1 MSKYLVFLIVA
12 MGSLSSASGQSASS
26 VERPVVVAGDAW
38 TYRMLDWNVEKR
50 RSKLVVSG
58 VVADV
63 LQLESTPAPVAGVA
77 NAGTTLKFTTRL
89 EKWDFFGARI
99 TSGARENVRF
109 PITLGDKWKYEYSIS
124 RTGGGTMLLQYEASV
139 DSWEDVSVPA
149 GTFRAL
155 KIVHAGRYTMQG
167 GGSSVRETFW
177 YAPSVKN
184 FVKWDH
190 QSRDFSGGPFDN
202 VQRELTEFKVQ

>member
-1 MSKYLVFLIVA
+1 MSKYSIFFVVA
-12 MGSLSSASGQSASS
+12 LGSLSSAFGQSALS
-26 VERPVVVAGDAW
+26 VERPAFVAGDTW
-38 TYRMLDWNVEKR
+38 TYRTLDWNVEKR

-63 LQLESTPAPVAGVA
+63 LQLESTPAQITGAA
-77 NAGTTLKFTTRL
+77 NTGTTLKFAASL
-89 EKWDFFGARI
+89 EKWDFFDAKI
-99 TSGARENVRF
+99 TSGARENIRY
-109 PITLGDKWKYEYSIS
+109 PLSLGDKWKYEYSIS
-124 RTGGGTMLLQYEASV
+124 RSDGGTMLLQYEATA

-167 GGSSVRETFW
+167 GSSTVRETFW

-184 FVKWDH
+184 FVKWEH
-190 QSRDFSGGPFDN
+190 QSRGFSGGPFDN
-202 VQRELTEFKVQ
+202 FQRELTEFKVQ